1 MKEKYKGQIEKL
13 SERPSSTGAKP
24 ILFAIILAMVAKTG
38 YLKSW
43 AKR

>member
-13 SERPSSTGAKP
+13 SERLKP
-24 ILFAIILAMVAKTG
+24 ILFAIILAMVANTG